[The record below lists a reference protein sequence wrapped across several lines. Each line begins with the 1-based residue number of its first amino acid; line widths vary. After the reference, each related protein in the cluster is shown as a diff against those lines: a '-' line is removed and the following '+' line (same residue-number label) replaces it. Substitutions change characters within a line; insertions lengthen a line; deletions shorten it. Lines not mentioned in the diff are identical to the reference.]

1 MQMKGDPM
9 PEGTFAMR
17 DIILKM
23 IHTGKYSPGSDWLT
37 PSFGK
42 GLCIDKAFC
51 AFKMCTK
58 PSLTNKNDVDLVFFD
73 DGRRL
78 TPQTF
83 WDFVATTHARD
94 CIARGGPC
102 ETQQGWEHFMSHFDV
117 NSMDQTWVP
126 MWMRTP
132 SQKSA
137 RTSL

>member
-1 MQMKGDPM
+1 M

-73 DGRRL
+73 DRRRL

-83 WDFVATTHARD
+83 WDFAAGNHANG

-102 ETQQGWEHFMSHFDV
+102 STQQGWEHFMSHLDV
-117 NSMDQTWVP
+117 NQSDQSWLP
-126 MWMRTP
+126 MWMRGP
-132 SQKSA
+132 SQRSA
-137 RTSL
+137 QTSL